1 MRSFLALAVLIGLP
15 QEVSLPDQDET
26 APDAFRVR
34 FETSKGAIVVNVTR
48 AWAPKGADRF
58 YTLVKSGYFSEAR
71 FYRVKRKYVAQ
82 FGYAA
87 DPKASAHWREKPLE
101 DDPVKESNLK
111 GRLTF
116 AKSGP
121 NTRTT
126 QIFINLRDSKSLD
139 RKGFAPFGEVAEGMD
154 VVESLHWRYG
164 DRAKQQK
171 IFEEGNAY
179 LAKAF
184 EDLDYIKTASLVEND
199 QR

>member
-1 MRSFLALAVLIGLP
+1 MSVLLLWVALTAAP
-15 QEVSLPDQDET
+15 QDPTLLEKDET
-26 APDAFRVR
+26 APDEFRAA
-34 FETSKGAIVVNVTR
+34 FETSKGTFVVKVTR
-48 AWAPKGADRF
+48 AWAPRGADRF
-58 YTLVKSGYFSEAR
+58 YTLVKTGYFTEAR

-87 DPKASAHWREKPLE
+87 DPRASAHWRAKPLE

-116 AKSGP
+116 AMSGP

-139 RKGFAPFGEVAEGMD
+139 RKGFAPVGEVVEGMD

-164 DRAKQQK
+164 DRPSQQK
-171 IFEEGNAY
+171 LFEQGNAY
-179 LAKAF
+179 LAKNF
-184 EDLDYIKTASLVEND
+184 ENLDFIKTARIEE
-199 QR
+199 